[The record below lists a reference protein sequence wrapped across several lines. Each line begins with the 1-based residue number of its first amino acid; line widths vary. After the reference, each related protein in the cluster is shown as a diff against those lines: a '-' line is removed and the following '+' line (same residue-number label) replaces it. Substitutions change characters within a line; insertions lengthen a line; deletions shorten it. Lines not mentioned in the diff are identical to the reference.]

1 MTPAVSRIPSRLA
14 KIAAAVSDSSRRS
27 RRWNR
32 NGRVFWYGKDGE
44 TLPQTVRF
52 ARLESGF

>member
-1 MTPAVSRIPSRLA
+1 LA
-14 KIAAAVSDSSRRS
+14 KVVAAVSDSSRRS

-32 NGRVFWYGKDGE
+32 SGCVFWYGKDGE

-52 ARLESGF
+52 ARLEGGF